1 MKLTLVIQVR
11 SELLVLSWIAIEL
24 SVILSAFVVE
34 NFSND
39 WVVDWTLAFWIET
52 IDSQE
57 EELTNALNVELVS
70 ALVDKL
76 W

>member
-39 WVVDWTLAFWIET
+39 WVVDWTLTFWIET

>member
-39 WVVDWTLAFWIET
+39 WVVDWTLTFWIET
-52 IDSQE
+52 IDSQV